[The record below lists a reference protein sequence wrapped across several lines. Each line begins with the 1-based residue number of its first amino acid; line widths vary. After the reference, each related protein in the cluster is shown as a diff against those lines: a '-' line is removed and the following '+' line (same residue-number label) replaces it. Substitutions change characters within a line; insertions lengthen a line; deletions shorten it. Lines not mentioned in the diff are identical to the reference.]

1 MQHEPRTI
9 KLENTTHF
17 QEIALQK
24 ALSEGQSIALWR
36 LPNTSNQ
43 HLIIDCSESLFW
55 EKPDLEA
62 LPAGF
67 LLSPF
72 QSPDGKAYFLYA
84 DLHYSSEN
92 NHMELGLRSQKM
104 GTTFAQKANHLLDKI
119 QTYSPN
125 EQSFFS
131 SFSNENNTQDT
142 EKQHYTDLVQKGIE
156 AIEKGEFLKVV
167 LSRRK
172 KINLPRNFRLSTVFQ
187 ALCQTYPN
195 AFVSLISIPNV
206 GIWLGASPETL
217 VSLDKKGIFRTVAL
231 AGTQPKGDL
240 TNLREA
246 RWSQKEIEE
255 QALVSRYIIN
265 CFKKIRLREFE
276 ELGPRTVE
284 AANLLHLR
292 TDFEVDT
299 QALNFPELA
308 SVMLELLHPTSAVCG
323 MPKAPSL
330 EFIQQYE
337 GYDRELYSGFLGQ
350 VNIEQETHLFVN
362 LRCMQVFENEA
373 VLYAG
378 AGITQ
383 DSLPEKEWTE
393 TEQKCQTLLSVLQK
407 LEG

>member
-1 MQHEPRTI
+1 MAD
-9 KLENTTHF
+9 F
-17 QEIALQK
+17 QEIALHK
-24 ALSEGQSIALWR
+24 ALTEGQAVALWR
-36 LPNTSNQ
+36 LPNAQNQ

-55 EKPDLEA
+55 NKPDLES

-67 LLSPF
+67 LVSPF
-72 QSPDGKAYFLYA
+72 ESPDGKAYFLHA
-84 DLHYSSEN
+84 DIHHSSEN
-92 NHMELGLRSQKM
+92 TNFQLGHR
-104 GTTFAQKANHLLDKI
+104 TQKAGYTLTKANDLLDQI
-119 QTYSPN
+119 QNYSP
-125 EQSFFS
+125 SKTFFS
-131 SFSNENNTQDT
+131 SFFKKNNTQDT

-172 KINLPRNFRLSTVFQ
+172 RINLPQNFRLFTIFQ
-187 ALCQTYPN
+187 NLCQAYPH
-195 AFVSLISIPNV
+195 AFISLTAIPNV
-206 GIWLGASPETL
+206 GIWIGASPETL
-217 VSLDKKGIFRTVAL
+217 VSLDRKGIFRTVAL

-276 ELGPRTVE
+276 ELGPRTVA

-299 QALNFPELA
+299 QDLNFPELA
-308 SVMLELLHPTSAVCG
+308 NVMLELLHPTSAVCG

-330 EFIQQYE
+330 AFIQQYE

-350 VNIEQETHLFVN
+350 VNIDHETHLFAN

-383 DSLPEKEWTE
+383 DSSPEKEWAE
-393 TEQKCQTLLSVLQK
+393 TEQKCQTLLAILQN
-407 LEG
+407 LERQ

>member
-1 MQHEPRTI
+1 MPQETRSL
-9 KLENTTHF
+9 KFENIANF

-24 ALSEGQSIALWR
+24 ALAEGQAVALWR
-36 LPNTSNQ
+36 LPNTQNQ
-43 HLIIDCSESLFW
+43 HLIVDFSETLFW
-55 EKPDLEA
+55 DKPDLENM
-62 LPAGF
+62 PAGF
-67 LLSPF
+67 LVSPF
-72 QSPDGKAYFLYA
+72 RNPEGKAYFLHA

-92 NHMELGLRSQKM
+92 ADLHLGLRTQKV
-104 GTTFAQKANHLLDKI
+104 GSFIAKKTNDWLDQIQNHV
-119 QTYSPN
+119 PN
-125 EQSFFS
+125 EQPFFPIS
-131 SFSNENNTQDT
+131 RKNNTQDT

-156 AIEKGEFLKVV
+156 AIERGEFLKVV

-172 KINLPRNFRLSTVFQ
+172 KVGLSPNFSLFALFQ
-187 ALCQTYPN
+187 TLCKTYPH
-195 AFVSLISIPNV
+195 AFVSLTAIPKV
-206 GIWLGASPETL
+206 GVWIGASPEIL

-276 ELGPRTVE
+276 ELGPRTVA

-299 QALNFPELA
+299 QTLNFPELA

-330 EFIQQYE
+330 EFIQKYE

-350 VNIEQETHLFVN
+350 VNIDQEIHLFAN

-383 DSLPEKEWTE
+383 DSAPEKEWTE
-393 TEQKCQTLLSVLQK
+393 TEQKCQTLLSVLQN
-407 LEG
+407 L